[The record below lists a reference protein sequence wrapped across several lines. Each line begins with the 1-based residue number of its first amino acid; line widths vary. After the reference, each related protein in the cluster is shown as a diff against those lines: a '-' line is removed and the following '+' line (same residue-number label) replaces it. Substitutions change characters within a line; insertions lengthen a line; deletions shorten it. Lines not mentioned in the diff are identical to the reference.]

1 MLFTDELTGLDRTHG
16 RPGRTPMGG
25 GKTLLLF
32 PSTTGIVL
40 NPVVKIVRCGTESFA
55 FADSIPFTGVVR
67 DVELTAYVEVTQAGM
82 PTVRKGIPYTVEC
95 STDGGKTW
103 ASKARWGDVWQPDKG
118 ASARAAETS
127 DKSDVISSVRG
138 TLYLPP
144 QDLFASRQ
152 DEHFP
157 GSWMMQKARKAI
169 LKTSLRQKAPIAIW
183 WENRV
188 TTNSALFM
196 ATATTIPLLT
206 P

>member
-1 MLFTDELTGLDRTHG
+1 M
-16 RPGRTPMGG
+16 
-25 GKTLLLF
+25 
-32 PSTTGIVL
+32 
-40 NPVVKIVRCGTESFA
+40 VKIVRCGTESFA

-118 ASARAAETS
+118 SLYGRAAETS
-127 DKSDVISSVRG
+127 DKSDVISSVRE
-138 TLYLPP
+138 
-144 QDLFASRQ
+144 DLVFAATGPFASRQ
-152 DEHFP
+152 DEHFR

-196 ATATTIPLLT
+196 ATATTIPPLT